1 MVFWIA
7 FLTAFVLSII
17 CTPMA
22 IRLAPMIGAVD
33 IPKDSRRMHTKPM
46 PRFGGLAIFIGAM
59 ASISWVTLYGW
70 PILEQQ
76 FQQMGAIIL
85 EEPTSHMLGAL
96 LGGALIYILGV
107 IDDLKGMPAK
117 VKFLGQA
124 LIACVPYAFGVRIQF
139 VTNHFGSSFGDTH
152 SYFAGALCFFIT
164 IIWIVGITNTVNLI
178 DGLDGLASGVASI
191 SSLCLA
197 YTAYIH
203 GSYLPA
209 LAMLALAGGAL
220 GFLPYNFHPAKI
232 FMGDGGSLFLGFML
246 ATLSIVGPVKSATI
260 MAVIIPVLVLGLP
273 IFDTAFA
280 ILRRLVN
287 HRPIMEADKGHLHH
301 RLMAAGLGQRR
312 TVLTLYGISGVMGV
326 AAVLFSRDLFVET
339 AGLIGIA
346 AMYIY
351 VFLTDANNWRLQLK
365 AINIAHEEKQKK
377 KMEKKL
383 KTINIKEDISK
394 EDEFKEDEVKE
405 EILKEDEYKEDESDE
420 SKEDVSQEDES
431 KE

>member
-1 MVFWIA
+1 MFFWISFLLA
-7 FLTAFVLSII
+7 FGFALA
-17 CTPMA
+17 CTPVA
-22 IRLAPMIGAVD
+22 IKIAPVIGAVD
-33 IPKDSRRMHTKPM
+33 IPKDTRRMHTKPM
-46 PRFGGLAIFIGAM
+46 PRFGGMAIFLGAIVST
-59 ASISWVTLYGW
+59 AWITWFGW
-70 PILEQQ
+70 PMLEKRLSEMNVVILSQPISP
-76 FQQMGAIIL
+76 MYGV
-85 EEPTSHMLGAL
+85 L
-96 LGGALIYILGV
+96 LGGILIYLLGIV
-107 IDDLKGMPAK
+107 DDLKNLPAK
-117 VKFLGQA
+117 LKFVAQS

-139 VTNHFGSSFGDTH
+139 ITNHFGADFGGSH
-152 SYFAGALCFFIT
+152 SYLNGAVCFLIT

-178 DGLDGLASGVASI
+178 DGLDGLAGGVAAI

-246 ATLSIVGPVKSATI
+246 ATLSIVGPVKGATI
-260 MAVIIPVLVLGLP
+260 MAVIIPVLVLGVP

-301 RLMAAGLGQRR
+301 RLMAAGMGQRR
-312 TVLTLYGISGVMGV
+312 TVLMLYGISAIMGI

-339 AGLIGIA
+339 AGLVAIA

-351 VFLTDANNWRLQLK
+351 VFLTDANNWKLRIK
-365 AINIAHEEKQKK
+365 AVNIEHEEKQQAKQEKKEKK
-377 KMEKKL
+377 KQKTEK
-383 KTINIKEDISK
+383 
-394 EDEFKEDEVKE
+394 
-405 EILKEDEYKEDESDE
+405 
-420 SKEDVSQEDES
+420 
-431 KE
+431 

>member
-1 MVFWIA
+1 MVFYLA
-7 FLTAFVLSII
+7 FFLAFGLAFAFSPV
-17 CTPMA
+17 A
-22 IRLAPMIGAVD
+22 IKLAPKIGAVD
-33 IPKDSRRMHTKPM
+33 IPKDARRMHTKPM
-46 PRFGGLAIFIGAM
+46 PRFGGMAIFIGAM
-59 ASISWVTLYGW
+59 VSIAWITWLGW
-70 PILEQQ
+70 PMLSKQ
-76 FQQMGAIIL
+76 FEEMGAVIL
-85 EEPTSHMLGAL
+85 QQPISQMFGVL
-96 LGGALIYILGV
+96 LGGAFIYVLGV

-117 VKFLGQA
+117 VKFLGQM
-124 LIACVPYAFGVRIQF
+124 LIACIPYFFGVRIEF
-139 VTNHFGSSFGDTH
+139 VTNHFGSMFGDSH
-152 SYFAGALCFFIT
+152 SYFAGAICFFIT

-178 DGLDGLASGVASI
+178 DGLDGLASGVSAI

-209 LAMLALAGGAL
+209 LGMIALAGGAL

-260 MAVIIPVLVLGLP
+260 MALIIPVLVLGVP

-301 RLMAAGLGQRR
+301 RLMAAGMGQRR
-312 TVLTLYGISGVMGV
+312 TVLMLYGISGVMGV

-339 AGLIGIA
+339 AGLLGIA

-351 VFLTDANNWRLQLK
+351 VFLTDANNWRLQIK
-365 AINIAHEEKQKK
+365 AVNIAHVEKQQKKQSHKGKK
-377 KMEKKL
+377 KKL
-383 KTINIKEDISK
+383 QKH
-394 EDEFKEDEVKE
+394 
-405 EILKEDEYKEDESDE
+405 
-420 SKEDVSQEDES
+420 
-431 KE
+431 

>member
-7 FLTAFVLSII
+7 FLAAFVLSILF
-17 CTPMA
+17 TPMA
-22 IRLAPMIGAVD
+22 IKLAPVIGAVD
-33 IPKDSRRMHTKPM
+33 IPKDTRRMHTKPM

-59 ASISWVTLYGW
+59 AAIAWVTWFGW
-70 PILEQQ
+70 PMQEQE

-85 EEPTSHMLGAL
+85 EQPVSHMIGVL
-96 LGGALIYILGV
+96 LGGTLIYILGV

-124 LIACVPYAFGVRIQF
+124 IIACVPYAFGVRIQF

-152 SYFAGALCFFIT
+152 SYFAGAVCFFIT

-209 LAMLALAGGAL
+209 LGMIALAGGAL

-301 RLMAAGLGQRR
+301 RLMAAGMGQRR

-339 AGLIGIA
+339 AGLIAIA

-351 VFLTDANNWRLQLK
+351 VFLTDANNWRLQIK
-365 AINIAHEEKQKK
+365 AINIAHEEKQQKK
-377 KMEKKL
+377 IEKKQKNL
-383 KTINIKEDISK
+383 STNETIQNCTSEEEESTDSFEESTEEM
-394 EDEFKEDEVKE
+394 EDETNKDV
-405 EILKEDEYKEDESDE
+405 LQ
-420 SKEDVSQEDES
+420 EDVS